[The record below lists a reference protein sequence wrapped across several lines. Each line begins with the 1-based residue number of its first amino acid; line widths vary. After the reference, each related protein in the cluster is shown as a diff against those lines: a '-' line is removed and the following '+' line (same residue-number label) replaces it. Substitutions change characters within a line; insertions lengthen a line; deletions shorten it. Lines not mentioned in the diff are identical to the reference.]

1 MVLSEDQDIMEAA
14 RGVKVDLD
22 NNMIYLAVEIN
33 KQKYHGRTVYEPGDY
48 PGEDNSNV
56 AIHGYSW
63 HHGVRLW
70 TTVIGNV
77 NFTDKFS
84 RMENW
89 GNYLYV
95 FVNSFST
102 EYSTISNYDIYYYRI
117 RSLNGVIEVHK
128 IFGSPMDDK
137 ILDLRI
143 TFNGLYVLAYM
154 NDQMLPHKYNDRVW
168 ASH

>member
-1 MVLSEDQDIMEAA
+1 MVLSEDQEIMEAA

-33 KQKYHGRTVYEPGDY
+33 KQKYHGRTVYNPGDA

-63 HHGVRLW
+63 QHGVRTW

-84 RMENW
+84 RMEHW

-95 FVNSFST
+95 FLNSFST
-102 EYSTISNYDIYYYRI
+102 EYSTTSNYDIYYYKI
-117 RSLNGVIEVHK
+117 RSLNGVIEVQK
-128 IFGSPMDDK
+128 IFGSPLDDK

-154 NDQMLPHKYNDRVW
+154 NDQLLPHKYNDRIW
-168 ASH
+168 AT